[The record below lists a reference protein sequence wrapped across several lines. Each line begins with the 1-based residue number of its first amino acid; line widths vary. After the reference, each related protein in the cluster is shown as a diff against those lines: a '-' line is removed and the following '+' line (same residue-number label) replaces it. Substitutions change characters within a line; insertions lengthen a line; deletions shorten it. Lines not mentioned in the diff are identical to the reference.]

1 MSLLII
7 PFPLHTPSALL
18 LSLTSSYSLVETK
31 SQIKCISLTP
41 LHVPL
46 WCWSKHR
53 NSRWPH
59 WLVSLCDR
67 EHRVGLM
74 LPGSHAAFPQSIHSS
89 SRISDISHCLLL
101 GLPFGQGLG
110 RLRTTEEN
118 FHNLISYQPA
128 FGFTS
133 SASLPP
139 APCVFS
145 KASLSTCVLGPL
157 SSVQWLLQQVSPLSF
172 LNDWFYSLSTGISH
186 QHTNISLKTS
196 WKRCVYFLNLILLP

>member
-89 SRISDISHCLLL
+89 SLISDISHCLLCLLL

-118 FHNLISYQPA
+118 FHNLITLINQHL
-128 FGFTS
+128 
-133 SASLPP
+133 ASPPLPP
-139 APCVFS
+139 CLLLPVFS
-145 KASLSTCVLGPL
+145 LRPA
-157 SSVQWLLQQVSPLSF
+157 SPLVSWVRSPLFSGYSSKSHLSPSWMIDFIPF
-172 LNDWFYSLSTGISH
+172 LLEFP
-186 QHTNISLKTS
+186 TNIQTYL
-196 WKRCVYFLNLILLP
+196 